1 MCEFKTWFQI
11 WGQVLS
17 EKSHQRFV
25 FFRFTVWFF
34 SLHVQAHI
42 LSHGQFVIPMWR
54 HMAFCIAYGQD
65 VAHATMQCVGSRL
78 WGVCVQSLHIVGIA
92 ASDHAVTC
100 NVSFILLT
108 QALASQWLSHKL
120 LQHRGDAS
128 VPVSAFTD
136 VSNAGVYHR
145 CIGCDARCMRAASS

>member
-1 MCEFKTWFQI
+1 VRTRFGSSLLWAGKRPHI

-100 NVSFILLT
+100 NVSFIL
-108 QALASQWLSHKL
+108 
-120 LQHRGDAS
+120 
-128 VPVSAFTD
+128 
-136 VSNAGVYHR
+136 
-145 CIGCDARCMRAASS
+145 